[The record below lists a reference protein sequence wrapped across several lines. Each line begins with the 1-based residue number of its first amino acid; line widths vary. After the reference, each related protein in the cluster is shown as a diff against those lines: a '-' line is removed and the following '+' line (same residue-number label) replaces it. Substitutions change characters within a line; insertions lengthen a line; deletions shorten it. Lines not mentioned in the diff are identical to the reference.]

1 MAEQGD
7 QARSEDAMNTC
18 RLVAR
23 RAHCSLLPTGQGQ
36 FRGDRMQRVFMITI
50 TCPKS
55 GARKNRISGHSPSPL
70 PGRAGQQIQNA
81 LDYNHEQIVKCIVR
95 RF

>member
-23 RAHCSLLPTGQGQ
+23 RAHCSLLPTGEGQ
-36 FRGDRMQRVFMITI
+36 FRGDRVQRVTI
-50 TCPKS
+50 NCPKS
-55 GARKNRISGHSPSPL
+55 GACKTVFRAIRRLPSL
-70 PGRAGQQIQNA
+70 VVLAGGYKMPCTTITS
-81 LDYNHEQIVKCIVR
+81 R
-95 RF
+95 S